1 MELPENESLIRQL
14 NEGNERAFNRLF
26 ELYASDVK
34 ACALYYLRNAE
45 DAEDIVQELFLEIWR
60 RKGTLRIRGDLRSYL
75 ISATYNKSITRSGR
89 NKRYEQKIQ
98 QYSEDIEPYGVEL
111 LPFDRE
117 SERME
122 QIKQVLKR
130 VPKKSRE
137 AFEMIH
143 FQQLSYKEASAKTG
157 VTEATLKSHVQ
168 NAANFI
174 RKELGSEKKNRGG
187 SKKILILFIYFLS
200 QACL

>member
-1 MELPENESLIRQL
+1 MQVSENVMLIRQL

-34 ACALYYLRNAE
+34 ACALYYLRNPE
-45 DAEDIVQELFLEIWR
+45 DAEDVVQELFLELWK
-60 RKGTLRIRGDLRSYL
+60 RKGTLRIRGDLRAYL
-75 ISATYNKSITRSGR
+75 MSAAHNKSITKSGR
-89 NKRYEQKIQ
+89 NRKYEARKQR
-98 QYSEDIEPYGVEL
+98 YSEDVDPDAVEL

-117 SERME
+117 SERMD
-122 QIKQVLKR
+122 QVREALKR

-137 AFEMIH
+137 AFEMIY
-143 FQQLSYKEASAKTG
+143 FLQMSYKEAAAKAG

-168 NAANFI
+168 NASNHI
-174 RKELGSEKKNRGG
+174 RKELGGRKTSGG

-200 QACL
+200 QSCL